1 MKVLTRTKGMD
12 MTQALEN
19 YLESKA
25 ESFVNKYFANNDN
38 IEVQGRLK
46 LENGMHVAEVSI
58 SFHSYILRGESSSDD
73 MYSSIDEAFH
83 KIDNQYRRHKTRLSK
98 KNARKAGLKELTM
111 ESNFIEN
118 EKEMPLEVLRRKT
131 FMLKPMLEE
140 EAILQMDLLGHNFY
154 VYLDD
159 KTSNIHVVYKR
170 KEGHYGIIETER

>member
-1 MKVLTRTKGMD
+1 MKVLTRTKGME

-25 ESFVNKYFANNDN
+25 ETFVNKYFPNNEN

-46 LENGMHVAEVSI
+46 IENGMHVAEVSI
-58 SFHSYILRGESSSDD
+58 SFHSYILRGEASSDD

-98 KNARKAGLKELTM
+98 KNARKAGLKELAV
-111 ESNFIEN
+111 ESSFEAIE
-118 EKEMPLEVLRRKT
+118 EELPLEVLRRKT
-131 FMLKPMLEE
+131 FLLKPMLEE

-159 KTSNIHVVYKR
+159 KTNNVSVVYKR